1 MRFFFFS
8 LEENRMHIHIR
19 QAEKKAKIWI
29 EPSISLAENKG
40 FSSTEIS
47 NILKE
52 VLLEKNGTTTAEVT
66 MINARGILLFVG
78 GKEYYLSYDRYPWFR
93 NAKVSDVLDVTMPDE
108 ESLRWDAIDVDLEID
123 SIIHPERYPISF

>member
-1 MRFFFFS
+1 MS
-8 LEENRMHIHIR
+8 
-19 QAEKKAKIWI
+19 
-29 EPSISLAENKG
+29 
-40 FSSTEIS
+40 
-47 NILKE
+47 

-108 ESLRWDAIDVDLEID
+108 ESLRCDAIDVDLEID